1 MPKQTTL
8 VDIGDLLFFAEKQ
21 GYHWNQFID
30 MLTKDRLLPWCDSPI
45 RELYVGYGDEY
56 GMSKEVSDVID
67 SFCKQFKNEEVTIN
81 LNW

>member
-1 MPKQTTL
+1 
-8 VDIGDLLFFAEKQ
+8 
-21 GYHWNQFID
+21 
-30 MLTKDRLLPWCDSPI
+30 MLTKDRLLPWYDSPI

-81 LNW
+81 LNG

>member
-30 MLTKDRLLPWCDSPI
+30 MLTKDRLLPWYDSPI

-67 SFCKQFKNEEVTIN
+67 SFCQQFKTKK
-81 LNW
+81 LQLT